1 MRSFSSSVQFL
12 LIALFGLMATALVA
26 ICGISM
32 NSAWQRQATA
42 QRRMEVSSITR
53 HLFQAMQNM
62 RVERGTVSAALV
74 EREPIDSATW
84 QDIQNLRANSRSAL
98 TKALDEVSG
107 LDVNDRDRW
116 VADLRANN
124 ATVESMRA
132 KADEIL
138 QKRLIGG
145 NAELNEQWV
154 PAVGALVDRMDA
166 LTSRLASE
174 VRLTEPFFDEMMM
187 VKQLAWS
194 VRSDAGVGRLM
205 IGDAIAGG
213 VKVSNGWQQKI
224 IELRGRVGAAWA
236 ALLKLVDDPQTP
248 QGISDAVAAAKE
260 AYFNRY
266 NRDYDEVYR
275 SLVAGDKPQ
284 ITSRSWIQKSNP
296 ALESLIGVANA
307 AVDLA
312 QADAERMSADARRH
326 LLYQSLLVLVTVLVG
341 FLGLGTISKNII
353 RPIVILTL
361 AMRQLAAG
369 NTGVE
374 IPGTSRRNELGAMA
388 KAVEVFK
395 YAAIENARLRVEQD
409 RIAARINAE
418 KQAAARELAK
428 AFDAKIGNLV
438 QSLQA
443 AAREMEETAR
453 SMSQTAEEAGQL
465 TTLATAFAEQTST
478 NVRKV
483 AAATDKLASFAREI
497 GARASTS
504 AGLVSKALE
513 EAKRTNGVVMVLSER
528 SVRIEQVVKLI
539 SDVAAQTNLL
549 ALNATIEAARAG
561 EAGRGFGVVASEVK
575 NLAAQTAKATEEIA
589 SQVAQSQEATRDVV
603 GAIRSVGNTVE
614 QLHLIASAIAEGA
627 QEQHAAAQEIAG
639 SVAEAASGTQEVT
652 NNISQVC
659 HAAAHTGSA
668 SSQVLAAATALS
680 QNSSE
685 LSREVEL
692 FLARV
697 AAA

>member
-26 ICGISM
+26 ICGMSM
-32 NSAWQRQATA
+32 NSAWQQQAIA

-98 TKALDEVSG
+98 TEALDEVSG
-107 LDVNDRDRW
+107 LDVYDRDRW
-116 VADLRANN
+116 VKDLRTIN

-138 QKRLIGG
+138 QKRLVEG

-174 VRLTEPFFDEMMM
+174 VRLSEPFFDEMMT

-194 VRSDAGVGRLM
+194 VRSDAGVERLM

-248 QGISDAVAAAKE
+248 QGILDAIAAAKE
-260 AYFNRY
+260 TYFNLY
-266 NRDYDEVYR
+266 NRDYDEVYK

-326 LLYQSLLVLVTVLVG
+326 FLYQSLLVLVTVLIG
-341 FLGLGTISKNII
+341 FLGLWTISKNII

-395 YAAIENARLRVEQD
+395 CAAIENTRLRVEQD

-465 TTLATAFAEQTST
+465 TALATAFAEQTST

-483 AAATDKLASFAREI
+483 AAATDKLAAFAREI
-497 GARASTS
+497 GTRASTS

-513 EAKRTNGVVMVLSER
+513 EAKRTNGVVMVLSDR

-603 GAIRSVGNTVE
+603 GAIRNVGDTVE

-659 HAAAHTGSA
+659 QAAAHTGSA

-680 QNSSE
+680 RNSSE
-685 LSREVEL
+685 LSSEVEL

>member
-1 MRSFSSSVQFL
+1 MRSFASSVQFL

-26 ICGISM
+26 ICGMSM
-32 NSAWQRQATA
+32 NSAWQQQATA

-84 QDIQNLRANSRSAL
+84 QDIRNLRANSRSAL
-98 TKALDEVSG
+98 TEALDEVSG
-107 LDVNDRDRW
+107 FDVFDRDRW
-116 VADLRANN
+116 VKDLRTNN
-124 ATVESMRA
+124 ATVESIRA

-138 QKRLIGG
+138 QKRLVGG

-174 VRLTEPFFDEMMM
+174 VRFSEPFFDEMMT

-194 VRSDAGVGRLM
+194 VRSDAGVERLM

-224 IELRGRVGAAWA
+224 IGLRGRVDAAWA

-248 QGISDAVAAAKE
+248 QGILDAIAAAKE
-260 AYFNRY
+260 TYFTRY
-266 NRDYDEVYR
+266 NRDYDEVYK
-275 SLVAGDKPQ
+275 SLVAGDTPQ
-284 ITSRSWIQKSNP
+284 ITSRGWIQKSNP

-312 QADAERMSADARRH
+312 QADAERMSADARH
-326 LLYQSLLVLVTVLVG
+326 HFLYQSLLVLVTVLIG
-341 FLGLGTISKNII
+341 LLGLWTISKNII
-353 RPIVILTL
+353 RPIGVLTL

-395 YAAIENARLRVEQD
+395 YAAIENTRLRVEQD

-443 AAREMEETAR
+443 AAREMEGTAR

-483 AAATDKLASFAREI
+483 AAATDKLAAFAREI
-497 GARASTS
+497 GTRASTS
-504 AGLVSKALE
+504 ASLVSKALE

-589 SQVAQSQEATRDVV
+589 SQVAQSQAATRDVV
-603 GAIRSVGNTVE
+603 GAIRNVGNTVE

-659 HAAAHTGSA
+659 QAAAHTGSA

-685 LSREVEL
+685 LSSEVEL

>member
-1 MRSFSSSVQFL
+1 MRGFFSSVQFIL
-12 LIALFGLMATALVA
+12 LALFGLTASALLA
-26 ICGISM
+26 ICGMSM
-32 NSAWQRQATA
+32 SSAWQQQVTA

-53 HLFQAMQNM
+53 HMFRAMQNV

-74 EREPIDSATW
+74 EREPIDPATW
-84 QDIQNLRANSRSAL
+84 QDIQSLRASSRSAL
-98 TKALDEVSG
+98 VEALDELSH
-107 LDVNDRDRW
+107 LDIDDRDRW
-116 VADLRANN
+116 IADLRTSS
-124 ATVESMRA
+124 ATVESMRV
-132 KADEIL
+132 KADETL
-138 QKRLIGG
+138 QKRLVGSH
-145 NAELNEQWV
+145 AELNDQWV

-166 LTSRLASE
+166 LASRLSSD
-174 VRLTEPFFDEMMM
+174 VRLNEPFFDQMMT

-194 VRSDAGVGRLM
+194 ARSDAGVERLM

-213 VKVSNGWQQKI
+213 AKVSDDWQRKT

-236 ALLKLVDDPQTP
+236 ALLNLVDDRQTP
-248 QGISDAVAAAKE
+248 QTLLDTTAAAKE
-260 AYFNRY
+260 TFFNRY
-266 NRDYDEVYR
+266 NRDRDAVYR
-275 SLVAGDKPQ
+275 SLIAGDKPQ
-284 ITSRSWIQKSNP
+284 ITSRSWIQQSNP

-312 QADAERMSADARRH
+312 QAGAERMLADARH
-326 LLYQSLLVLVTVLVG
+326 HFLYQSLLVLVAILIS
-341 FLGLGTISKNII
+341 FLGLFTISRKVIG
-353 RPIVILTL
+353 PIVTLTL

-369 NTGVE
+369 NTSVE
-374 IPGTSRRNELGAMA
+374 IPGTTRRNELGAMA
-388 KAVEVFK
+388 TAVEVFK
-395 YAAIENARLRVEQD
+395 HAAIENARLRVEKE
-409 RIAARINAE
+409 RLAARTNAD
-418 KQAAARELAK
+418 KQAAATELAK

-438 QSLQA
+438 QSLKA
-443 AAREMEETAR
+443 ASREMEGTAR
-453 SMSQTAEEAGQL
+453 SMSETAEEAGQL
-465 TTLATAFAEQTST
+465 TTLATTFAEQTST

-483 AAATDKLASFAREI
+483 AAATDKLAAFACEI
-497 GARASTS
+497 GTRAATS
-504 AGLVSKALE
+504 ASLVAKAVE
-513 EAKRTNGVVMVLSER
+513 DTKRTDGAVRVLSER

-561 EAGRGFGVVASEVK
+561 EAGRGFGVVAAEVK
-575 NLAAQTAKATEEIA
+575 NLASQTAKATEEIA

-603 GAIRSVGNTVE
+603 GAIKSVGDTIE
-614 QLHLIASAIAEGA
+614 QLHLIASAIAAGA

-659 HAAAHTGSA
+659 QAAAHTGSA